1 MKDFLMK
8 LFNKKEY
15 LKKIVEQ
22 KHAIYA
28 GAKFNYEKAVRLH
41 RERKQLRR
49 EFEHATAE
57 FMSAFNEWKN
67 YGMG

>member
-1 MKDFLMK
+1 MKEFLMK

-15 LKKIVEQ
+15 LRKKVEQ
-22 KHAIYA
+22 KHDIYV
-28 GAKFNYEKAVRLH
+28 GAKFKYDRAVRLH

-57 FMSAFNEWKN
+57 FMTAFKEWKE
-67 YGMG
+67 YRGF